1 LNEVSEYFE
10 NIHVEVDVTRAM
22 LKGPSRPPNM
32 SCIAWQLR
40 THKSPQLRPCLKPF
54 ELRMNGKWSV
64 AILLH
69 STHYDGLQMRLGGFL
84 AVNIWTPPR
93 FCVKLEMGS
102 GEYRRNIERMR
113 NAEQAFSE
121 WIANERITGAK
132 NTRPYQA
139 KRYSPGEM
147 VYVWRVTGPVR
158 VLALETRL
166 TAEGNYGPRSVVWLS
181 WGSRLIKAVPE
192 QLRKASVREECLELV
207 NPPHLPWTFARLA
220 DDIYRA

>member
-1 LNEVSEYFE
+1 MTGS
-10 NIHVEVDVTRAM
+10 
-22 LKGPSRPPNM
+22 KCG
-32 SCIAWQLR
+32 W
-40 THKSPQLRPCLKPF
+40 
-54 ELRMNGKWSV
+54 
-64 AILLH
+64 
-69 STHYDGLQMRLGGFL
+69 GGFV

-121 WIANERITGAK
+121 WIANERITRAK

-139 KRYSPGEM
+139 KRYSPGEL

-166 TAEGNYGPRSVVWLS
+166 TAEGNYGPRSVVWLI
-181 WGSRLIKAVPE
+181 WGSRLIEAVPE
-192 QLRKASVREECLELV
+192 QLRKASVREECLEELV

-220 DDIYRA
+220 DDIYRG